1 MRRVRHSDALR
12 HCVRSPSHK
21 LVKFRTTA
29 MVVRGAVESF
39 KPPIN
44 ADVHRFHRR

>member
-1 MRRVRHSDALR
+1 MVQLGPLAGRQV
-12 HCVRSPSHK
+12 HK

-29 MVVRGAVESF
+29 MVVRGAVETL

-44 ADVHRFHRR
+44 ADKRGCSPVPRR